1 MIPYILAENPKI
13 SRKDAFFLSK
23 QLMNKN
29 KWRVFLLDCSFLGWK
44 ILSILTLGILD
55 FIFVNPYITGC
66 KAELYA
72 SLRRDYVLSR
82 SPRYEMLS
90 DSYLEHVPSED
101 ELLISKALYDDS
113 QGPYTKT
120 SYFEPEQYPVFLFS
134 VQPKTVKPSAR
145 VFRNYDILSCIF
157 LFHAA
162 SCFGWIMDC
171 LLYTSDAA
179 DD

>member
-90 DSYLEHVPSED
+90 DSYLEHV
-101 ELLISKALYDDS
+101 L
-113 QGPYTKT
+113 
-120 SYFEPEQYPVFLFS
+120 
-134 VQPKTVKPSAR
+134 PKTNFLSAKLFMTIPR
-145 VFRNYDILSCIF
+145 DRIRRLPILNRNNTLSF
-157 LFHAA
+157 SSPF
-162 SCFGWIMDC
+162 SQRQ
-171 LLYTSDAA
+171 
-179 DD
+179 

>member
-1 MIPYILAENPKI
+1 MYSRPCVGHVLQICISVSLEFHDRRRIIKHYEYAMIPYILAENPKI

-90 DSYLEHVPSED
+90 R
-101 ELLISKALYDDS
+101 
-113 QGPYTKT
+113 
-120 SYFEPEQYPVFLFS
+120 FLFGTCS
-134 VQPKTVKPSAR
+134 
-145 VFRNYDILSCIF
+145 FRRRTAYQQSSL
-157 LFHAA
+157 
-162 SCFGWIMDC
+162 
-171 LLYTSDAA
+171 
-179 DD
+179 